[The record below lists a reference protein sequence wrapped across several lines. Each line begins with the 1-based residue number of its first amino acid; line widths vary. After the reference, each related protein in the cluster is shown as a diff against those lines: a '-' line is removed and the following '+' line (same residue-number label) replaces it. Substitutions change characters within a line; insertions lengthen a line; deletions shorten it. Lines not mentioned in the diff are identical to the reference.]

1 MTARVRTLLLCWPRL
16 TATLQGELCQSQMRK
31 WGARPTVCVC
41 VWSWVGFRKLLSA
54 MSVKPRVP
62 GPAFMGSQTALR
74 PLLLSGCAAFRQQ
87 QPLPRTLGFH
97 SSSVMGWSTAR
108 MKAKNASPP
117 PPPHTSNVSP

>member
-1 MTARVRTLLLCWPRL
+1 MLAKAHRHP
-16 TATLQGELCQSQMRK
+16 AG
-31 WGARPTVCVC
+31 GTVSISDEEMGGQAHSVC
-41 VWSWVGFRKLLSA
+41 VWSWVGFTKLLSA

-74 PLLLSGCAAFRQQ
+74 PLLMSGCAAFRQQ